1 MKTLKKPVSIL
12 LSLMMIISMFTVIP
26 ATTAY
31 ADGTYTI
38 TVNSNKNDLVTVDH
52 ATAGENDTVYV
63 KISYENYIPDIQ
75 HLTVKVSSQTSVDYT
90 SE

>member
-1 MKTLKKPVSIL
+1 METLKKPVSIL

-52 ATAGENDTVYV
+52 VTADEDDTVHV